1 MANERLKPFRDY
13 SEHDVINLFAF
24 ADHSVTLDS
33 STVIY
38 AGSIVTIMGEN
49 DGVYGWRNHDNLE
62 MMDDAGAGYNNVV
75 SQRWGLTHRN
85 YHPNIVNGPGV
96 KLCRGGLDEAGEY
109 ANPPLGIMLSDVR
122 EYDENGE
129 LLKFNPQKAAQLQ
142 ASLSGQAVPIVT
154 RGTFLFGADH
164 FVASDLRVGSHL
176 YASGAGQL
184 TTTKA
189 QNCKVGFVLGSDRG
203 DDGETGNSC
212 LVRFDA
218 TIGFWNS
225 H

>member
-13 SEHDVINLFAF
+13 SEHDVLNLFAF
-24 ADHSVTLDS
+24 ADQSVTLDS
-33 STVIY
+33 STVVY
-38 AGSIVTIMGEN
+38 AGSIVTIMSED
-49 DGVYGWRNHDNLE
+49 DGVFGWRNTDNLE
-62 MMDDAGAGYNNVV
+62 MIGDAGATYNNVV
-75 SQRWGLTHRN
+75 SDRWGLTSSLVNPN
-85 YHPNIVNGPGV
+85 YVFGPGV
-96 KLCRGGLDEAGEY
+96 KLCRGGVDEAGEY

-142 ASLSGQAVPIVT
+142 TAISGQAVPIVT

-164 FVASDLRVGSHL
+164 FVASDLRVGAHL

-189 QNCKVGFVLGSDRG
+189 QNCKVGFVMGSDRG
-203 DDGETGNSC
+203 DDGSC